1 MNYDEFFTN
10 QAGMLPFF
18 KMGIQGEAGSGKSYT
33 MAKIAAGLHR
43 FVKSDKPIVLFDTEN
58 TGGFLVPRFNEAKI
72 EVRVR
77 QSRSLTDLGK
87 AMDFC
92 ESGEAGILLIDS
104 ITHIWDNFL
113 KAFKEAKGRSYIQ
126 FQDWGELKPTWKEQ
140 FSDRMVLAPYHVI
153 FTGRQ
158 GDVYQYEESEG
169 SGRRELVKTGIKMR
183 TEKETPY
190 EPDLLV
196 LMERHENLLGKDKE
210 IHRSA
215 TVLKDR
221 AATID
226 GKVFK
231 NPGFKDFQPSI
242 EFVMQ
247 NKTETAVVV
256 PGDDRDL
263 VQRSENNSE
272 QKREAAKYYE
282 RAMNLLD
289 FHAGGQKKED
299 KTRRFKALEYA
310 FGDTSDTAI
319 KALGKDR
326 LIDGY
331 LKLQEFFADEKA
343 ERTNGQ
349 KPDGSPAP
357 PADDQAAPQD
367 GQAPPGEPIPGPPEA
382 GPESGES
389 GEEEKKTAELE
400 KFKAAVLKLD
410 PVCRNI
416 ACVNK
421 DTAFGASV
429 DAHHLIKRSRGGE
442 HSVGNAIGLC
452 RHCHDL
458 VEIGGEFKGEKIS
471 GKQIELAILEQW
483 LYTDDWRWDQ
493 VYDQLRKKEPEKY

>member
-1 MNYDEFFTN
+1 MNYEEFFTD

-33 MAKIAAGLHR
+33 MAKVAAGLHR

-58 TGGFLVPRFNEAKI
+58 TAGFIVPRFNEAKI
-72 EVRVR
+72 KVRVR
-77 QSRSLTDLGK
+77 QTRSLTDLSK

-113 KAFKEAKGRSYIQ
+113 KAFKEAKGRTFIQ

-140 FSDRMVLAPYHVI
+140 FSDRMVLAQYHVI

-158 GDVYQYEESEG
+158 GDIYQYQEDEG
-169 SGRRELVKTGIKMR
+169 TGRRELVKTGIKMR

-190 EPDLLV
+190 EPDVLV
-196 LMERHENLLGKDKE
+196 LMERHESLLGKEKE
-210 IHRSA
+210 IYRNA

-221 AATID
+221 AAVID

-231 NPGFKDFQPSI
+231 NPGFSCFKPSI

-247 NKTETAVVV
+247 NKSEKGVVT

-263 VQRSENNSE
+263 VQRSENDSE

-289 FHAGGQKKED
+289 FHAGGQKKEE

-319 KALGKDR
+319 KAIGKER
-326 LIDGY
+326 LMEGY
-331 LKLQEFFADEKA
+331 LKLQEFFSDEKKDKL
-343 ERTNGQ
+343 TNGQ
-349 KPDGSPAP
+349 KANGAAP
-357 PADDQAAPQD
+357 PIDNQAPPED
-367 GQAPPGEPIPGPPEA
+367 GQAPPDEPSPGPPEA
-382 GPESGES
+382 GHQADP
-389 GEEEKKTAELE
+389 GEEEAKKKQQRRSFAE
-400 KFKAAVLKLD
+400 AVLVDGKCMNRQCVSTD
-410 PVCRNI
+410 KRNQ
-416 ACVNK
+416 A
-421 DTAFGASV
+421 ALHP
-429 DAHHLIKRSRGGE
+429 HHLVPRSQRGPDEVENGITLCVLCHKRAHEGYQSAQGRVTGRRFLLTVLEGWRG
-442 HSVGNAIGLC
+442 
-452 RHCHDL
+452 
-458 VEIGGEFKGEKIS
+458 
-471 GKQIELAILEQW
+471 ELQ
-483 LYTDDWRWDQ
+483 WRWDKP
-493 VYDQLRKKEPEKY
+493 YEWLRKKETE

>member
-1 MNYDEFFTN
+1 MSYEEFFTD
-10 QAGMLPFF
+10 QAGMLPYF

-33 MAKIAAGLHR
+33 MAKVAAGLHR
-43 FVKSDKPIVLFDTEN
+43 FVKSEKPIVLFDTEN
-58 TGGFLVPRFNEAKI
+58 TGGFIVPRFNEAKI

-77 QSRSLTDLGK
+77 QSRSLTDLSK

-113 KAFKEAKGRSYIQ
+113 KAFKEAKGRNFIQ

-140 FSDRMVLAPYHVI
+140 FSDRMVLAPYHII

-158 GDVYQYEESEG
+158 GDVYQYEVDEG

-196 LMERHENLLGKDKE
+196 LMERYESLLGKEKV
-210 IHRSA
+210 IYRNA

-221 AATID
+221 AAVID

-231 NPGFKDFQPSI
+231 NPGFKDFKPSI

-247 NKTETAVVV
+247 NKSEKGVVV

-263 VQRSENNSE
+263 VQRSENDSE

-299 KTRRFKALEYA
+299 KTRRFKALDYA

-319 KALGKDR
+319 KAFGKER
-326 LIDGY
+326 LMEGY
-331 LKLQEFFADEKA
+331 LKLQEFFSDEK
-343 ERTNGQ
+343 EGRPTP
-349 KPDGSPAP
+349 KDSPAP
-357 PADDQAAPQD
+357 PS
-367 GQAPPGEPIPGPPEA
+367 EPSPDPPEA
-382 GPESGES
+382 GPQGGES
-389 GEEEKKTAELE
+389 GKEEKKTAELE
-400 KFKAAVLKLD
+400 KFRADIKKLD
-410 PVCRNI
+410 PVCRNKL
-416 ACVNK
+416 CPNK
-421 DTAFGASV
+421 GTAFGTAV
-429 DAHHLIKRSRGGE
+429 EAHHLIKRSQGGE
-442 HSVGNAIGLC
+442 YSVGNGIGLC
-452 RHCHDL
+452 SSNCHPL
-458 VEIGGEFKGEKIS
+458 VENGGEFDGKKLT
-471 GKQIELAILEQW
+471 GKQIELEILEQW
-483 LYTDDWRWDQ
+483 LYTDDWRWDE
-493 VYDQLRKKEPEKY
+493 VYEQLRKKEPKKDE